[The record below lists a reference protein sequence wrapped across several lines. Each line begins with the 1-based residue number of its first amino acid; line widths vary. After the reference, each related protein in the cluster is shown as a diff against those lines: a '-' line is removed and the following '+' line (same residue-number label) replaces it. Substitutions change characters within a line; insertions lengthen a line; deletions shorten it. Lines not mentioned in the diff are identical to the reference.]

1 MENLEDIK
9 HKVETRINENKK
21 AFQQFE
27 YEDTSLSVSILAEA
41 FIQKNIKE
49 RAGKH

>member
-9 HKVETRINENKK
+9 HKVETRIIENKK

-27 YEDTSLSVSILAEA
+27 YEDTSLPVSILAEA
-41 FIQKNIKE
+41 VIQKNIKG
-49 RAGKH
+49 RVGKH